1 MQCPTSPVLFA
12 FVEERHSFEDRPC
25 NAKQG
30 GDAGVKDG
38 ERCDFDGGGRREG
51 GDLNQFSER
60 TEGGGVH

>member
-1 MQCPTSPVLFA
+1 MYGSESGLVCVCVRWSKY
-12 FVEERHSFEDRPC
+12 SFL
-25 NAKQG
+25 NGTQG

-38 ERCDFDGGGRREG
+38 ERYDFDGGGRREG